1 MNLLMKY
8 LQAAVLAV
16 VALAAACTPISRNG
30 EEPLSQE
37 EMRMRA
43 VEGKLNEVTRRLNTV
58 ENKDDTKLQDDL
70 RNLRGEIERMRFELE
85 TQSRR
90 SKDQG
95 GDIERRLQKL
105 EAQPVNAYHPL
116 PPVAAPVTDDSGNLA
131 LPAPALPPVVYAP
144 PSASSAPAAGNEGT
158 AAEEQAAYLKA
169 FDFLKAGKY
178 DNAITSFKAMLAQW
192 PQGNFADNG
201 WYWLG
206 ESQYVKRQYKPAL
219 DSYTALIER
228 FPASPKVPDALFKS
242 GLTHAELKQVDQ
254 AKASWRRVM
263 KDYPNSNAAGLARQR
278 LAQTP

>member
-1 MNLLMKY
+1 MRCLKSLYLPLM
-8 LQAAVLAV
+8 LAAALA
-16 VALAAACTPISRNG
+16 AAACTPLSRNG
-30 EEPLSQE
+30 SEPLSPE
-37 EMRMRA
+37 EIRMRA
-43 VEGKLNEVTRRLNTV
+43 VEGKLTELGRRVNAA

-70 RNLRGEIERMRFELE
+70 RNLRGELERMRFELD

-90 SKDQG
+90 SKDMG
-95 GDIERRLQKL
+95 GDIERRLQRL
-105 EAQPVNAYHPL
+105 ESQTAVP
-116 PPVAAPVTDDSGNLA
+116 AAAASPDGTAPGLA
-131 LPAPALPPVVYAP
+131 SPALPPVVYAP
-144 PSASSAPAAGNEGT
+144 AAPATDNGAT

-169 FDFLKAGKY
+169 FDSLKAGKY
-178 DNAITSFKAMLAQW
+178 DAAIVSFKAMLAQW
-192 PQGNFADNG
+192 PQGNFADNA

-242 GLTHAELKQVDQ
+242 GLTQIELQQPDK

-263 KDYPNSNAAGLARQR
+263 KDYPNANAAGLARQR

>member
-1 MNLLMKY
+1 MIGAKFST
-8 LQAAVLAV
+8 
-16 VALAAACTPISRNG
+16 ACTPLSRSG
-30 EEPLSQE
+30 EEALSPE

-43 VEGKLNEVTRRLNTV
+43 VEGKLNELSRRVNIV
-58 ENKDDTKLQDDL
+58 ENKDDTRLQDDL
-70 RNLRGEIERMRFELE
+70 RSLRGEIERMRFELE

-90 SKDQG
+90 SKDMG

-105 EAQPVNAYHPL
+105 EAQPTANAAAPL
-116 PPVAAPVTDDSGNLA
+116 DGSAVPAIPPVIYAPPVADADGGA
-131 LPAPALPPVVYAP
+131 
-144 PSASSAPAAGNEGT
+144 T

-169 FDFLKAGKY
+169 FDALKAGKY
-178 DNAITSFKAMLAQW
+178 DGAISGFRAMLDKW

-242 GLTHAELKQVDQ
+242 GLTQVELKQPDQ
-254 AKASWRRVM
+254 AKATWRRVM

-278 LAQTP
+278 LTQTP